1 MCVPDEGYSR
11 NILCALNLISAFLF
25 QRNFNVSEKQA
36 EEEVK
41 MKKEEA
47 SMMKLAT
54 CKWFEAK
61 SPEGYSYYW
70 NTETNGIN
78 LTVFL
83 PQA

>member
-1 MCVPDEGYSR
+1 
-11 NILCALNLISAFLF
+11 
-25 QRNFNVSEKQA
+25 
-36 EEEVK
+36 

-47 SMMKLAT
+47 SMKKLAT

-83 PQA
+83 PQAQVILPDFGYHVQDLWFSCCQTLLTCLAFQSFDFKLT

>member
-1 MCVPDEGYSR
+1 
-11 NILCALNLISAFLF
+11 
-25 QRNFNVSEKQA
+25 
-36 EEEVK
+36 

-61 SPEGYSYYW
+61 SPECYSYYW